1 MYTKL
6 IISAL
11 LLIVSLVLLI
21 WGYIR
26 RRTIKK
32 KLKIELAQMKAENDI
47 LYSRAASAD
56 SAEELI
62 LLIDEALDIHNRMK
76 TLKDKAMR
84 EL

>member
-6 IISAL
+6 IISTL
-11 LLIVSLVLLI
+11 LLIASLVLLI

-56 SAEELI
+56 SEEELI